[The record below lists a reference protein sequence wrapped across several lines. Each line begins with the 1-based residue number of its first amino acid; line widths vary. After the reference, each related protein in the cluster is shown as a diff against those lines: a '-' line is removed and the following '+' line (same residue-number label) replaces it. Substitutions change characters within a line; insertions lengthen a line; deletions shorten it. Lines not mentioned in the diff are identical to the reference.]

1 LPLSLRHIG
10 IRADDFNLV
19 PEFLNQRPGE
29 RRGGYKGS
37 KPRSK
42 CHPRDR
48 CFEPAVFP
56 RPMDALEAHRVRPY
70 TGSMHVH
77 AHGAGGPTRVLKIS
91 LAVTLGYIVLLVVAG
106 MRAHSLALLS
116 EAGHNLSDFL
126 ALLLS
131 LVAVYFQTRPANS
144 TKTYGYHRAGVLA
157 ALVNATSLVAVS
169 FFIFYEAFR
178 RLQHPEHVQATVMM
192 WVAAAGVV
200 MNGVIALLLYR
211 SSRGFGGD
219 VNIRSAL
226 LHEVGDTLSTAAVIA
241 GGWAILVT
249 RNYWIDSA
257 LSFGIAVLILWSGF
271 GIVRETLN
279 ILLEGTPRGMKLE
292 KIESAIRSVG
302 GVNDVHDLHV
312 WSIGSETHALSC
324 HISIADIPPS
334 VSERI
339 LRDVKD
345 RLLHDFRIDH
355 TTIQFEHAICE
366 VAHGCVIPVSESEEH
381 HHHHSH

>member
-1 LPLSLRHIG
+1 
-10 IRADDFNLV
+10 
-19 PEFLNQRPGE
+19 
-29 RRGGYKGS
+29 
-37 KPRSK
+37 
-42 CHPRDR
+42 
-48 CFEPAVFP
+48 
-56 RPMDALEAHRVRPY
+56 
-70 TGSMHVH
+70 MHVH
-77 AHGAGGPTRVLKIS
+77 VHGAGSPTRVLKIS
-91 LAVTLGYIVLLVVAG
+91 LGVTLGYIVLLVVAG
-106 MRAHSLALLS
+106 IRAHSLALLS

-131 LVAVYFQTRPANS
+131 LVAVYFQGRPASS

-157 ALVNATSLVAVS
+157 ALVNATSLVAVAL
-169 FFIFYEAFR
+169 FIFYEAFL
-178 RLQHPEHVQATVMM
+178 RLQHPEHVQAGVMM
-192 WVAAAGVV
+192 WVAGAGVL
-200 MNGVIALLLYR
+200 MNGAIALLLYR
-211 SSRGFGGD
+211 STGHSGGGD

-249 RNYWIDSA
+249 GNYWIDSV
-257 LSFGIAVLILWSGF
+257 LSVAIGVLILWSGF

-292 KIESAIRSVG
+292 RIESMIREVE

-339 LRDVKD
+339 LRDVKE
-345 RLLHDFRIDH
+345 RLLHNFRIDH
-355 TTIQFEHAICE
+355 TTIQFEHAVCE
-366 VAHGCVIPVSESEEH
+366 VAHGCVIPVVESEEEH

>member
-1 LPLSLRHIG
+1 
-10 IRADDFNLV
+10 
-19 PEFLNQRPGE
+19 
-29 RRGGYKGS
+29 
-37 KPRSK
+37 
-42 CHPRDR
+42 
-48 CFEPAVFP
+48 
-56 RPMDALEAHRVRPY
+56 
-70 TGSMHVH
+70 MHVH
-77 AHGAGGPTRVLKIS
+77 ANHGGGPKRVLKVS
-91 LAVTLGYIVLLVVAG
+91 LGVTLAYIVLLVVAG
-106 MRAHSLALLS
+106 IRAHSLALLS

-131 LVAVYFQTRPANS
+131 LVAVYLQSRPASS

-157 ALVNATSLVAVS
+157 ALVNAVSLVAVS
-169 FFIFYEAFR
+169 FFIFYEAFH
-178 RLQHPEHVQATVMM
+178 RLQHPEHVQASVMM
-192 WVAAAGVV
+192 WVAGAGVV

-211 SSRGFGGD
+211 SGGD
-219 VNIRSAL
+219 INIRSAL

-249 RNYWIDSA
+249 GDYWIDSA
-257 LSFGIAVLILWSGF
+257 LSLGIGALILWSGF

-292 KIESAIRSVG
+292 LVETAIRSIE

-324 HISIADIPPS
+324 HIAIADIPPS

-339 LRDVKD
+339 LRDVKE
-345 RLLHDFRIDH
+345 RLHHHFRIDH
-355 TTIQFEHAICE
+355 TTIQFEHAECE
-366 VAHGCVIPVSESEEH
+366 VAHGCVMPVGESEA

>member
-1 LPLSLRHIG
+1 MH
-10 IRADDFNLV
+10 A
-19 PEFLNQRPGE
+19 
-29 RRGGYKGS
+29 
-37 KPRSK
+37 
-42 CHPRDR
+42 
-48 CFEPAVFP
+48 
-56 RPMDALEAHRVRPY
+56 
-70 TGSMHVH
+70 HVH
-77 AHGAGGPTRVLKIS
+77 GGTGPKRVLKIS
-91 LAVTLGYIVLLVVAG
+91 LGVTLAYIALLVVAG
-106 MRAHSLALLS
+106 IRAHSLALLS

-131 LVAVYFQTRPANS
+131 LVAVYLQSRPASS

-157 ALVNATSLVAVS
+157 ALVNAVSLVAVA

-178 RLQHPEHVQATVMM
+178 RLQHPQQVQAAVMM

-211 SSRGFGGD
+211 SGGRSGGD

-241 GGWAILVT
+241 GGWAILIT
-249 RNYWIDSA
+249 GDSWIDSA
-257 LSFGIAVLILWSGF
+257 LSCGIGALILWSGF

-279 ILLEGTPRGMKLE
+279 ILLEGTPRGVKLE
-292 KIESAIRSVG
+292 LVETAIRSIE
-302 GVNDVHDLHV
+302 GVNDVHDLHC
-312 WSIGSETHALSC
+312 WSIGSETRALSC

-345 RLLHDFRIDH
+345 RLHHSFRIDH
-355 TTIQFEHAICE
+355 TTIQFEHVDCE
-366 VAHGCVIPVSESEEH
+366 VAHGCVIPVGDGKEH

>member
-1 LPLSLRHIG
+1 MHLHRHG
-10 IRADDFNLV
+10 D
-19 PEFLNQRPGE
+19 G
-29 RRGGYKGS
+29 
-37 KPRSK
+37 
-42 CHPRDR
+42 
-48 CFEPAVFP
+48 
-56 RPMDALEAHRVRPY
+56 
-70 TGSMHVH
+70 TG
-77 AHGAGGPTRVLKIS
+77 RILKVS
-91 LAVTLGYIVLLVVAG
+91 LAVTLAYILLLVIAG
-106 MRAHSLALLS
+106 IRAHSLALLS

-131 LVAVYFQTRPANS
+131 LVAVYFQSRPANS

-157 ALVNATSLVAVS
+157 ALVNATSLVVVS

-200 MNGVIALLLYR
+200 MNGVIAVLLYR
-211 SSRGFGGD
+211 SGGD

-226 LHEVGDTLSTAAVIA
+226 VHEVGDTLSTAAVIV
-241 GGWAILVT
+241 GGWAILAT
-249 RNYWIDSA
+249 GSYWIDSA
-257 LSFGIAVLILWSGF
+257 LSVGIGALILWSAY

-292 KIESAIRSVG
+292 RVESAIRAIA

-339 LRDVKD
+339 LRDVKES
-345 RLLHDFRIDH
+345 LWNNFRIDH
-355 TTIQFEHAICE
+355 TTIQFEHAVCE
-366 VAHGCVIPVSESEEH
+366 VAHGCVIPVGESEEH
-381 HHHHSH
+381 HHSH

>member
-1 LPLSLRHIG
+1 
-10 IRADDFNLV
+10 
-19 PEFLNQRPGE
+19 
-29 RRGGYKGS
+29 
-37 KPRSK
+37 
-42 CHPRDR
+42 
-48 CFEPAVFP
+48 
-56 RPMDALEAHRVRPY
+56 M
-70 TGSMHVH
+70 
-77 AHGAGGPTRVLKIS
+77 LKIS
-91 LAVTLGYIVLLVVAG
+91 LAVTLAYIALLVGAG
-106 MRAHSLALLS
+106 IRAHSLALLS

-131 LVAVYFQTRPANS
+131 LVAVYFQARPANS

-157 ALVNATSLVAVS
+157 ALVNAAALVAVS

-178 RLQHPEHVQATVMM
+178 RLQHPEQVQATVMM

-200 MNGVIALLLYR
+200 MNGAIALLLYR
-211 SSRGFGGD
+211 SSRRSSQGYGGD
-219 VNIRSAL
+219 VNLRSAL

-249 RNYWIDSA
+249 GKYWIDSA
-257 LSFGIAVLILWSGF
+257 LSFAIGVLILWSGF

-292 KIESAIRSVG
+292 KIESVIRSIE
-302 GVNDVHDLHV
+302 GVNEVHDLHV

-324 HISIADIPPS
+324 HIAIADIPPS

-339 LRDVKD
+339 LRDVKE

-355 TTIQFEHAICE
+355 TTIQFEHVVCE
-366 VAHGCVIPVSESEEH
+366 VAHGCVIPVGESEEH
-381 HHHHSH
+381 HHHHSR